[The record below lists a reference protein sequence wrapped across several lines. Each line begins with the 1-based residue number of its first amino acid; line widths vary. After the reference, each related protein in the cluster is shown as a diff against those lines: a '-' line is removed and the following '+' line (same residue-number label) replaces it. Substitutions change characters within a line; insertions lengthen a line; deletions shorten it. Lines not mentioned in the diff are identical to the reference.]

1 MSQDAKEE
9 QGLDPSD
16 VGRRQEDIA
25 AHIEGAEA
33 TSAQIGRRRE
43 DISEHVKGAEAIR
56 AQILADLAGI
66 NSPDI
71 DEAAKSVRAFYE
83 LQREIA
89 QALSEPVDES
99 QLLARTAELTKWV
112 VEARGRLPTPVV
124 AWNPE
129 QRQGFLDKL
138 VQENLIKPP
147 SPIAPPAAG
156 TTPPV
161 GNG

>member
-1 MSQDAKEE
+1 MSQDAKDG
-9 QGLDPSD
+9 QGLGPSD

-25 AHIEGAEA
+25 TYIE
-33 TSAQIGRRRE
+33 
-43 DISEHVKGAEAIR
+43 GAEAIR

-71 DEAAKSVRAFYE
+71 DEAAKGVKAFHK

-112 VEARGRLPTPVV
+112 VEARGKLPTPVV

-129 QRQGFLDKL
+129 QQQGFWDKI
-138 VQENLIKPP
+138 VQENIIKPP
-147 SPIAPPAAG
+147 SPTASPQPGIIPPAG
-156 TTPPV
+156 K
-161 GNG
+161 